1 MRGAG
6 KEALGQGLETG
17 LFATVVHPHRVLTIT
32 SIAQLL
38 VLGCTWGFGLFL
50 FNPHSTWLSY
60 IFTLLNCLQGLFL
73 YVMLCLLNKKVREE
87 YWKWACMVTGS
98 KYTEFN
104 SSTTG
109 TGTSQTRALRSSE
122 SGM

>member
-1 MRGAG
+1 MI
-6 KEALGQGLETG
+6 
-17 LFATVVHPHRVLTIT
+17 TVWKLTKKFSEINPNMKKLRKARVLTIT
-32 SIAQLL
+32 AIAQLL

-73 YVMLCLLNKKVREE
+73 YVTLCLLNKKVREE
-87 YWKWACMVTGS
+87 YWKWACMVTGN
-98 KYTEFN
+98 KYTEFT

-109 TGTSQTRALRSSE
+109 TGTSQTRTLRPSE

>member
-1 MRGAG
+1 M
-6 KEALGQGLETG
+6 
-17 LFATVVHPHRVLTIT
+17 LTIT
-32 SIAQLL
+32 AIAQLL

-73 YVMLCLLNKKVREE
+73 YVTLCLLNKKVREE
-87 YWKWACMVTGS
+87 YWKWACMVTGN
-98 KYTEFN
+98 KYTEFT

-109 TGTSQTRALRSSE
+109 TGTSQTRTLRPSE